1 MDRTIQIDD
10 PPALLHDAVQHP
22 SQQFRRIRP
31 APFFA
36 GVRKPFANIALP
48 CRSKQSVDHGV
59 KKHIGVAVTIETE
72 VGVSDVNATNDQR
85 PAADRAMSVMAFA
98 DSEFLIHLSPVMSQR
113 LEKSNS
119 CCSVGFSRH
128 CNVCEEVKGTSVG

>member
-36 GVRKPFANIALP
+36 GVRKPFANVALP
-48 CRSKQSVDHGV
+48 CRSEQRIGHSMQQ
-59 KKHIGVAVTIETE
+59 HIGVTMAIETE
-72 VGVSDVNATNDQR
+72 VGVSDVNATNDQW
-85 PAADRAMSVMAFA
+85 PSADRAMSIMAFA
-98 DSEFLIHLSPVMSQR
+98 NSEFLIHLSPV
-113 LEKSNS
+113 
-119 CCSVGFSRH
+119 C
-128 CNVCEEVKGTSVG
+128 